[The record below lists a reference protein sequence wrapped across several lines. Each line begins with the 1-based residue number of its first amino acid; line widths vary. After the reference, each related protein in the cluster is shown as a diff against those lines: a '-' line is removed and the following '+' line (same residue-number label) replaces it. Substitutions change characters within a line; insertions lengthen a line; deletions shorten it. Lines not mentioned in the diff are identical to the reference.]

1 VLGTILIERNKT
13 NVAHALSGAG
23 VPAARASKIAASF
36 GQGSTAQS
44 SAAGTHSV
52 FAHPIALATAES
64 MQTVFYV
71 MAGVMAAT
79 FVVSLLLYP
88 RGKVEVERSEQEVPA
103 PARIPVGAGVADA
116 G

>member
-1 VLGTILIERNKT
+1 LQRTSNKYLVLAAMVFAVAMTFIDQTI
-13 NVAHALSGAG
+13 VAI
-23 VPAARASKIAASF
+23 VF
-36 GQGSTAQS
+36 
-44 SAAGTHSV
+44 AAGTHSV

-79 FVVSLLLYP
+79 FVVSFLLYP
-88 RGKVEVERSEQEVPA
+88 RGKVEVERSEQEDSSL
-103 PARIPVGAGVADA
+103 ARIPVGAGVADA